1 MIKVILVEILAM
13 GGDEFGM
20 HDSKSVAEEEVGE
33 DLDCVADHLK
43 LIPLLK

>member
-1 MIKVILVEILAM
+1 VIKMVLVEISAM
-13 GGDEFGM
+13 GGNELGM

-33 DLDCVADHLK
+33 DLDGVADHLK